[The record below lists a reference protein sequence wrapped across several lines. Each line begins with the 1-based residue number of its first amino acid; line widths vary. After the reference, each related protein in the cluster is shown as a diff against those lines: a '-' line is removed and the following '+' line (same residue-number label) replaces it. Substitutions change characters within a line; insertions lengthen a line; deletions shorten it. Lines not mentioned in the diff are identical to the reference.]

1 MLITRAQALNH
12 VLDALC
18 EDGIADAFAGVFC
31 ASLANAGI
39 ASVQDIVAISHAD
52 LSTLQHAASTT
63 NNALANLS
71 LGGKGMIAAV
81 VCMNMSSNDENSRGL
96 TLDEWTAIQKE
107 EFNTFCVSNLHTANQ
122 NLFMNSGTA
131 RPIPQ
136 NATSSTPGT
145 HDKACNYK

>member
-1 MLITRAQALNH
+1 MPVARAQATNH

-18 EDGIADAFAGVFC
+18 EDGINDTFAGVIC

-39 ASVQDIVAISHAD
+39 ASVQDIVEMSYAD
-52 LSTLQHAASTT
+52 LSTPQHAASTT

-96 TLDEWTAIQKE
+96 TLDE
-107 EFNTFCVSNLHTANQ
+107 
-122 NLFMNSGTA
+122 
-131 RPIPQ
+131 
-136 NATSSTPGT
+136 
-145 HDKACNYK
+145 